1 MFGGLYRAGK
11 DHSDDRRFLASEAYD
26 QMIGEGNAK
35 GNALVQA
42 GIDGLI
48 DQTRSIER
56 AVATL
61 KLDAIEFEGSDSL
74 DNPDA
79 VFQ

>member
-1 MFGGLYRAGK
+1 MGGVNG
-11 DHSDDRRFLASEAYD
+11 
-26 QMIGEGNAK
+26 
-35 GNALVQA
+35 LV
-42 GIDGLI
+42 

-56 AVATL
+56 VVAL
-61 KLDAIEFEGSDSL
+61 LGQNGIDFEGSDSL